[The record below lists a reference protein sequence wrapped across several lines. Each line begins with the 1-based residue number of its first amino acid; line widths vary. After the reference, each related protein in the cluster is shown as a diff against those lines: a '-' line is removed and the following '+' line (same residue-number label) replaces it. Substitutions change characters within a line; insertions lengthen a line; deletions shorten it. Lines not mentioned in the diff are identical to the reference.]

1 MGHDKKTK
9 IFCTMGPACW
19 DVPTITSLIDAG
31 MNTARLNF
39 SHGDHAAHGACMD
52 RVKEAAALRPG
63 APRSHA
69 RPLGRIYRTLNRT
82 THRRRRERGR
92 PHPSQATAS
101 TASAAPTLTLAHP
114 PSPTLTH
121 PHPPYPRRQERRD
134 PARHQGSGD
143 PHRLLQ
149 REVQGQDPPQGA
161 HRSMRSPKP
170 EPAPESQATGP
181 ERAEH
186 ATPCR
191 ASSARTAPPDP
202 KIPPHTA
209 SVASA
214 PSAATPPRARLRQAG
229 SIVEL
234 TTDYSFKGDETK
246 FACTYDKL
254 PTSVK
259 PGSLILIADGSL
271 VLVRHSPRLARH
283 NPRHNPR
290 RNPRLTPSPQLVLA
304 PQP

>member
-161 HRSMRSPKP
+161 RA
-170 EPAPESQATGP
+170 PAPAPGHSHPDHRLQAR
-181 ERAEH
+181 RAHGAAPCKLH
-186 ATPCR
+186 AH
-191 ASSARTAPPDP
+191 RTA
-202 KIPPHTA
+202 H
-209 SVASA
+209 SA
-214 PSAATPPRARLRQAG
+214 PSAPAAYGLRTLSSLCSRTAPRVFGRRAR
-229 SIVEL
+229 SW
-234 TTDYSFKGDETK
+234 S
-246 FACTYDKL
+246 
-254 PTSVK
+254 
-259 PGSLILIADGSL
+259 
-271 VLVRHSPRLARH
+271 
-283 NPRHNPR
+283 
-290 RNPRLTPSPQLVLA
+290 
-304 PQP
+304 